1 MNLLIETM
9 PSGDFKVMDNQ
20 AELIMLTEKHKD
32 LELDLMEAD
41 FQYDVMLAVRI
52 KKEKLIIKDRIE
64 ALKKQ
69 LNQ

>member
-1 MNLLIETM
+1 
-9 PSGDFKVMDNQ
+9 MDNQ